1 MLRHPLIASPAT
13 VADKTVAFRPFPGQ
27 SFSLTGSENDA
38 GIIGELERSGGLY
51 QRELAALLRRRLRSN
66 AVCVDGGAHIG
77 VISVL
82 LASLCP
88 SGRVYAFEPVPE
100 TSAHLQHN
108 LLANDIANVTVE
120 RMALYRE
127 DGEITLAFDESYPGG
142 SHIGDGKCRVTT
154 IRLDSWVEARGI
166 DRLDLIKLDVE
177 GAEPAVLDGAEETLR
192 RFQPVMVV
200 ECNPVA
206 LPRLAGTSYRELFLR
221 LQGLFP
227 VVALIGSGG
236 VLLPVVDVRH
246 LELAL
251 NHHGVVDLVGLPH
264 RLQGAEQRLAR
275 GRAGTHLA
283 RLLAT
288 HNRFRPPA
296 ENFVVDPGAIR
307 LRVDPAELCGTVAE
321 LMTVGV
327 EVCNGT
333 RTWLSSQFR
342 YQPTLV
348 SYRWYDR
355 EGNVAVSD
363 GHRTPLPAPLAPGGT
378 VRLEAIVQLPAVPG
392 DYELSITMV
401 QEHFAWLDEID
412 PRCTARLPAVVKAGP
427 A

>member
-1 MLRHPLIASPAT
+1 
-13 VADKTVAFRPFPGQ
+13 VGDKTVIFRPFPGQ
-27 SFSLTGSENDA
+27 AFSLRGSAADA

-51 QRELAALLRRRLRSN
+51 QRELAALLRRRLPSN
-66 AVCVDGGAHIG
+66 AVAVDGGAHIG

-88 SGRVYAFEPVPE
+88 AGHVYAFEPVPE
-100 TSAHLQHN
+100 TAAHLEHN
-108 LLANDIANVTVE
+108 LAANGITNVTVE
-120 RMALYRE
+120 RLALYRE

-142 SHIGDGKCRVTT
+142 SHIGDGECRVTT
-154 IRLDSWVEARGI
+154 ARLDTWVESRGL
-166 DRLDLIKLDVE
+166 DRLDLLKLDVE
-177 GAEPAVLDGAEETLR
+177 GAEPAVLDGAEQALR
-192 RFQPVMVV
+192 RFRPLTVV

-206 LPRLAGTSYRELFLR
+206 LPRLGGTSYRELFLR

-236 VLLPVVDVRH
+236 VLLPLADVRH

-251 NHHGVVDLVGLPH
+251 NHHGVVDLVGLPY
-264 RLQGAEQRLAR
+264 RLQATEQRLAR
-275 GRAGTHLA
+275 GRAATHLA

-296 ENFVVDPGAIR
+296 ENFVVDPGGIT
-307 LRVDPAELCGTVAE
+307 LRPELAELGGQVAAILTVP
-321 LMTVGV
+321 VV
-327 EVCNGT
+327 VRNGT

-342 YQPTLV
+342 YQPVLV
-348 SYRWYDR
+348 SYRWYDT
-355 EGNVAVSD
+355 EGNLVVAE
-363 GHRTPLPAPLAPGGT
+363 GHRTALPEPVAPGASAR
-378 VRLEAIVQLPAVPG
+378 VEATVQLPAIPG
-392 DYELSITMV
+392 EYELSITMV

-412 PRCTARLPAVVKAGP
+412 PRCTARVPAKVTEGP

>member
-1 MLRHPLIASPAT
+1 

-27 SFSLTGSENDA
+27 SFSLRGSDADA

-51 QRELAALLRRRLRSN
+51 QRELAALLRRRLPSN
-66 AVCVDGGAHIG
+66 AVAVDGGAHIG

-88 SGRVYAFEPVPE
+88 AGHVYAFEPVPE
-100 TSAHLQHN
+100 TSAHLEHN
-108 LLANDIANVTVE
+108 LAANSITNVTVE
-120 RMALYRE
+120 RLALYRD
-127 DGEITLAFDESYPGG
+127 DGEITLALDESYPGG
-142 SHIGDGKCRVTT
+142 SHIGEGTCRVTT
-154 IRLDSWVEARGI
+154 VRLDSWAESHKL
-166 DRLDLIKLDVE
+166 DRLDLLKLDVE

-192 RFQPVMVV
+192 RLQPLTVV

-206 LPRLAGTSYRELFLR
+206 LPRLAGTGYRELFLR

-227 VVALIGSGG
+227 VVALIGTGG
-236 VLLPVVDVRH
+236 ALLPLADVRH

-264 RLQGAEQRLAR
+264 RLQGTEQRLAR

-283 RLLAT
+283 RLMAT

-296 ENFVVDPGAIR
+296 ENFVVDPGAIM
-307 LRVDPAELCGTVAE
+307 LRPEPAELGGRVAE
-321 LMTVGV
+321 ILTVGV

-342 YQPTLV
+342 YQPILV
-348 SYRWYDR
+348 SYRWYDA
-355 EGNVAVSD
+355 EGKLAVTE
-363 GHRTPLPAPLAPGGT
+363 GHRTPLPAPLAPGAS
-378 VRLEAIVQLPAVPG
+378 VRVKATVQLPAIAG
-392 DYELSITMV
+392 DYELSLTMV

-412 PRCTARLPAVVKAGP
+412 PRCTARVPATVTAGP
-427 A
+427 P

>member
-1 MLRHPLIASPAT
+1 M
-13 VADKTVAFRPFPGQ
+13 ADKTVSFRPFPGQ
-27 SFSLTGSENDA
+27 SFSLRGSNADA

-66 AVCVDGGAHIG
+66 AVCIDGGAHVG

-88 SGRVYAFEPVPE
+88 TGCVYAFEPVPE
-100 TSAHLQHN
+100 TSAYLEHN
-108 LLANDIANVTVE
+108 LAANNITNVTVE
-120 RMALYRE
+120 RLALYSD

-142 SHIGDGKCRVTT
+142 SHIGEGKCRVTT
-154 IRLDSWVEARGI
+154 ARLDSWVHSRGL
-166 DRLDLIKLDVE
+166 DRLDLLKLDVE

-192 RFQPVMVV
+192 RFQPLTVV

-206 LPRLAGTSYRELFLR
+206 LPRLGGTSYRQLFLR

-236 VLLPVVDVRH
+236 SLLPLADIRH

-264 RLQGAEQRLAR
+264 RLQGTEQRLAR
-275 GRAGTHLA
+275 GRAGTHFA

-296 ENFVVDPGAIR
+296 ENFVVDPGAIT
-307 LRVDPAELCGTVAE
+307 LRPEIAGLGGRVAE
-321 LMTVGV
+321 MVSVDV
-327 EVCNGT
+327 EVYNGT
-333 RTWLSSQFR
+333 KNWLSSQFR
-342 YQPTLV
+342 YQPILL
-348 SYRWYDR
+348 SYRWYDT
-355 EGNVAVSD
+355 EGNLAVSE
-363 GHRTPLPAPLAPGGT
+363 GHRTELPAPLAPGAS
-378 VRLEAIVQLPAVPG
+378 VRLAATVQLPAIPG
-392 DYELSITMV
+392 DYDLSITMV

-412 PRCTARLPAVVKAGP
+412 PRCSARVPATVTADPR
-427 A
+427 

>member
-1 MLRHPLIASPAT
+1 L
-13 VADKTVAFRPFPGQ
+13 ADKTVIFRPFPGQ
-27 SFSLTGSENDA
+27 IFSLRGSDADA

-77 VISVL
+77 VVSVL

-88 SGRVYAFEPVPE
+88 GGRVYAFEPVPE
-100 TSAHLQHN
+100 TAAHLEHN
-108 LLANDIANVTVE
+108 LAANGIANVTVE
-120 RMALYRE
+120 RLALYRD
-127 DGEITLAFDESYPGG
+127 DGEIALDFDESYPGG
-142 SHIGDGKCRVTT
+142 SHIGEGKCRVAT
-154 IRLDSWVEARGI
+154 IRLDSWVEARGL
-166 DRLDLIKLDVE
+166 DRLDLLKLDVE

-192 RFQPVMVV
+192 RFKPVTVV

-206 LPRLAGTSYRELFLR
+206 LPRLGGTSYRELFLR
-221 LQGLFP
+221 LQGFFP

-236 VLLPVVDVRH
+236 LLLPVVDVRH

-251 NHHGVVDLVGLPH
+251 NHHGVVDLVGLPR
-264 RLQGAEQRLAR
+264 RLQGTEQRLAR

-283 RLLAT
+283 RLMAT

-307 LRVDPAELCGTVAE
+307 LRAEVGELSGTVAE
-321 LMTVGV
+321 LLTIGV
-327 EVCNGT
+327 EIRNGT
-333 RTWLSSQFR
+333 RTWLSSEFR
-342 YQPTLV
+342 YQPILV
-348 SYRWYDR
+348 SYRWYDT

-363 GHRTPLPAPLAPGGT
+363 GHRTPLPAPLAPGGR
-378 VRLEAIVQLPAVPG
+378 VRLEATVQLPAVPG

-412 PRCTARLPAVVKAGP
+412 PRCTARVPAIVKAGP

>member
-1 MLRHPLIASPAT
+1 
-13 VADKTVAFRPFPGQ
+13 VADKTVAFRPFPGR

-51 QRELAALLRRRLRSN
+51 QRELAALLRRRLPPD
-66 AVCVDGGAHIG
+66 AVAVDGGAHIG

-88 SGRVYAFEPVPE
+88 AGHVYAFEPAPE
-100 TSAHLQHN
+100 TAAHLQHN
-108 LLANDIANVTVE
+108 LAANGITNVTVE
-120 RMALYRE
+120 RLALYRE
-127 DGEITLAFDESYPGG
+127 DGEITLAFDASYPGG
-142 SHIGDGKCRVTT
+142 SHIGEGQCRVTT
-154 IRLDSWVEARGI
+154 ARLDSWVESRGL
-166 DRLDLIKLDVE
+166 DRLDLLKLDVE
-177 GAEPAVLDGAEETLR
+177 GAEPAVFDGAEETLR
-192 RFQPVMVV
+192 RFKPFTVV

-206 LPRLAGTSYRELFLR
+206 LPRFGGTSYRELFLR
-221 LQGLFP
+221 LHGLFP

-236 VLLPVVDVRH
+236 VLLPLADVRH

-264 RLQGAEQRLAR
+264 RLQGTEQRLAR

-296 ENFVVDPGAIR
+296 ENFVVDPGAIK
-307 LRVDPAELCGTVAE
+307 LLPDPAKLAGRVAE
-321 LMTVGV
+321 IVSVPLKVR
-327 EVCNGT
+327 NGT

-342 YQPTLV
+342 YQPVLV
-348 SYRWYDR
+348 SYRWLDT
-355 EGNVAVSD
+355 EGNVAVTE
-363 GHRTPLPAPLAPGGT
+363 GHRSPLPAPLAPGAS
-378 VRLEAIVQLPAVPG
+378 VRLGATVQLPAIPG
-392 DYELSITMV
+392 EYELSITLV

-412 PRCTARLPAVVKAGP
+412 PRCTARVPATVMAAP
-427 A
+427 

>member
-1 MLRHPLIASPAT
+1 

-27 SFSLTGSENDA
+27 SFSLRGSDADA

-51 QRELAALLRRRLRSN
+51 QRELTALLRRRLPSD
-66 AVCVDGGAHIG
+66 AVAVDGGAHIG

-82 LASLCP
+82 LGSLC
-88 SGRVYAFEPVPE
+88 SAGHVFAFEPVPE
-100 TSAHLQHN
+100 TSAYLEHN
-108 LLANDIANVTVE
+108 LAANGMTNVSVE
-120 RMALYRE
+120 RVALYRE

-142 SHIGDGKCRVTT
+142 SHIGEGKCRVVTC
-154 IRLDSWVEARGI
+154 RLDSWAERRGLE
-166 DRLDLIKLDVE
+166 RLDLVKLDVE

-192 RFQPVMVV
+192 RFKPLTVV

-206 LPRLAGTSYRELFLR
+206 LPRLGGTTYRELFLR

-236 VLLPVVDVRH
+236 VLLPLAEVRH

-264 RLQGAEQRLAR
+264 RLQGTEQRIAR

-283 RLLAT
+283 RLMAT

-296 ENFVVDPGAIR
+296 ENFVVDPGTIT
-307 LRVDPAELCGTVAE
+307 LQPEPAVLTGQVAE
-321 LMTVGV
+321 ILTVGV
-327 EVCNGT
+327 QVRNGT
-333 RTWLSSQFR
+333 RTWLSSEFR
-342 YQPTLV
+342 YQPILV
-348 SYRWYDR
+348 SYRWYDT
-355 EGNVAVSD
+355 EGNLAVTE
-363 GHRTPLPAPLAPGGT
+363 GHRSALPAPLAPGAS
-378 VRLEAIVQLPAVPG
+378 VRVDATVQLPAIPG

-412 PRCTARLPAVVKAGP
+412 SRCSARVPATVAGP
-427 A
+427 Q

>member
-1 MLRHPLIASPAT
+1 M
-13 VADKTVAFRPFPGQ
+13 ADKTVAFRPFQGQ
-27 SFSLTGSENDA
+27 SFSLRGSDADA

-51 QRELAALLRRRLRSN
+51 QRELAALLRRRLRSD
-66 AVCVDGGAHIG
+66 AVCIDGGAHIG

-88 SGRVYAFEPVPE
+88 TGRVYAFEPVPE
-100 TSAHLQHN
+100 TSVHLEHN
-108 LLANDIANVTVE
+108 LAANGITNVTVE
-120 RMALYRE
+120 RLALYRE

-142 SHIGDGKCRVTT
+142 SHIGEGKCRVATT
-154 IRLDSWVEARGI
+154 RLDSWVQSRGL
-166 DRLDLIKLDVE
+166 DRLDLLKLDVE

-192 RFQPVMVV
+192 RFRPLTVV

-206 LPRLAGTSYRELFLR
+206 LPRFDGTSYRQLFLR
-221 LQGLFP
+221 LEGLFP

-236 VLLPVVDVRH
+236 VLLPLADVRH

-264 RLQGAEQRLAR
+264 RLQGTEQRLSR
-275 GRAGTHLA
+275 GRASTHLA

-296 ENFVVDPGAIR
+296 ENFVVDPGTIA
-307 LRVDPAELCGTVAE
+307 LRPEPAELGGQVAE
-321 LMTVGV
+321 IVTVPV
-327 EVCNGT
+327 EVRNGT

-342 YQPTLV
+342 YQPIFV
-348 SYRWYDR
+348 SYRWYDT
-355 EGNVAVSD
+355 EGNLAVTE
-363 GHRTPLPAPLAPGGT
+363 GHRTALPAPVAPGAS
-378 VRLEAIVQLPAVPG
+378 VRMAATVQLPAIPG

-412 PRCTARLPAVVKAGP
+412 GRCTARVPATVTAGP

>member
-1 MLRHPLIASPAT
+1 
-13 VADKTVAFRPFPGQ
+13 VADKTVAFRPFRGQ
-27 SFSLTGSENDA
+27 SFSLRGSDADA
-38 GIIGELERSGGLY
+38 GIVGELERSGGLY
-51 QRELAALLRRRLRSN
+51 QRELAALLRRRLPPD
-66 AVCVDGGAHIG
+66 AVAVDGGAHIG

-88 SGRVYAFEPVPE
+88 AGHVYAFEPVPE
-100 TSAHLQHN
+100 TSAYLEHN
-108 LLANDIANVTVE
+108 LAANGITNVTVE
-120 RMALYRE
+120 RMALYRD

-142 SHIGDGKCRVTT
+142 SHIGEGKCRVTT
-154 IRLDSWVEARGI
+154 ARLDSWAQARGL
-166 DRLDLIKLDVE
+166 DRLDLLKLDVE

-192 RFQPVMVV
+192 RFQPVTVV

-206 LPRLAGTSYRELFLR
+206 LPRLAGTGYRDLFHR

-227 VVALIGSGG
+227 VVALIGTGG
-236 VLLPVVDVRH
+236 ALLPVAGDRH

-264 RLQGAEQRLAR
+264 RLHGTELRLAR

-296 ENFVVDPGAIR
+296 ENFVVDPGSIT
-307 LRVDPAELCGTVAE
+307 LSPEPDKLGGQVAE
-321 LMTVGV
+321 VVSVPV
-327 EVCNGT
+327 EVRNGT

-348 SYRWYDR
+348 SYRWYDT
-355 EGNVAVSD
+355 EGKVAVNE
-363 GHRTPLPAPLAPGGT
+363 GHRTPLPAPLAPGAS
-378 VRLEAIVQLPAVPG
+378 VRLGATVQLPAVPG

-412 PRCTARLPAVVKAGP
+412 PRCTARVPATVTGAQ
-427 A
+427 

>member
-1 MLRHPLIASPAT
+1 M
-13 VADKTVAFRPFPGQ
+13 ADKTVAFRPFPGQ
-27 SFSLTGSENDA
+27 SFSLRGSDADA

-88 SGRVYAFEPVPE
+88 AGRIYAFEPVPE
-100 TSAHLQHN
+100 TSAYLEHN
-108 LLANDIANVTVE
+108 LEANGITNVTVE
-120 RMALYRE
+120 RLALYRE
-127 DGEITLAFDESYPGG
+127 DGEIALAFDESYPGG
-142 SHIGDGKCRVTT
+142 SHIGEGKCRVTT
-154 IRLDSWVEARGI
+154 ARLDSWVQSRDL
-166 DRLDLIKLDVE
+166 DRLDLLKLDVE

-192 RFQPVMVV
+192 RFQPLTVV

-206 LPRLAGTSYRELFLR
+206 LPRLGGTSYRQLFLR
-221 LQGLFP
+221 LEGLFP

-236 VLLPVVDVRH
+236 VLLPLADVRH

-251 NHHGVVDLVGLPH
+251 NHHGVVDLVGLPR
-264 RLQGAEQRLAR
+264 RLQGTEQRLAR

-283 RLLAT
+283 RLMAT

-296 ENFVVDPGAIR
+296 ENFVVDPGGIA
-307 LRVDPAELCGTVAE
+307 LRPDPAEIGGQ
-321 LMTVGV
+321 VG
-327 EVCNGT
+327 EVLSVPLQIRNGT

-342 YQPTLV
+342 YQPTFV
-348 SYRWYDR
+348 SYRWYD
-355 EGNVAVSD
+355 EKGNLAVKE
-363 GHRTPLPAPLAPGGT
+363 GHRTPLPAPLGPGAAVSLVAT
-378 VRLEAIVQLPAVPG
+378 VQLPAVSG
-392 DYELSITMV
+392 EYELSITLV

-412 PRCTARLPAVVKAGP
+412 PRCTARLPAIVTGAG